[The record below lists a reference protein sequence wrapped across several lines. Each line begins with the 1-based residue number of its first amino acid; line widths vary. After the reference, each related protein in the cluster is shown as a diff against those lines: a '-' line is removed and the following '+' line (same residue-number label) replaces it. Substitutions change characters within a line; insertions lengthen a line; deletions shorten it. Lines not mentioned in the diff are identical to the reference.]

1 MRVLLADD
9 HALVRRGL
17 RELLMDAFPDVHCAE
32 AATGEDAVE
41 HVGRESF
48 DLVILDISMPRR
60 GGIDA
65 LKDLQARRPQLPVIV
80 LSQHAE
86 EQYAIRT
93 LRAGAKAYLT
103 KSSAP
108 DELIR
113 AARKVLSG
121 GCYVSQSLAE
131 HLAGSLDLDPERPL
145 HDALSDREL
154 QVLRMLAAGKAVK
167 DIAVELSLSEK
178 TVSTYRTRILEKMRM
193 SSNAELMRY
202 ALRVGLVE

>member
-17 RELLMDAFPDVHCAE
+17 RELLTDAFPEAQCAE

-41 HVGRESF
+41 QAGRESF

-65 LKDLQARRPQLPVIV
+65 LRDLQARRPLLPVIV

-108 DELIR
+108 EELIS

-121 GCYVSQSLAE
+121 GRYVSQSLAE
-131 HLAGSLDLDPERPL
+131 HLAGSLDIAPDRPL

-167 DIAVELSLSEK
+167 EIAVELSLSEK

-193 SSNAELMRY
+193 SGNAELMRY